1 MAQQIT
7 KTNLTA
13 KKQMDKKSKRL
24 LVITDDD
31 DTEDLNEKQ
40 RIKSREYFSK
50 NAVQINAI
58 FNKCVKCYHLMN
70 CSPIKESLWEDVNA
84 MIFSSSGIEVY
95 SKSDG
100 GHSPGMDICCALGNI
115 SNKSVKY
122 AGEKKS
128 IDMSSYRLTSVCSE
142 NNCGTPAEIIQE
154 INKRKNFDY
163 YSFIIRDESKIN
175 DLITYDWLLIPSN
188 YLILDP
194 LSYNWE
200 PMIGKR
206 GKNKDGQIGWTTN
219 EISGCRMGITF
230 SMSSQ
235 LWIHI
240 TMTEELKK
248 FIIAS
253 TSVNN
258 TQTFNYIELGDKL
271 L

>member
-7 KTNLTA
+7 KTNLIA
-13 KKQMDKKSKRL
+13 KKQMDTKSKRL

-31 DTEDLNEKQ
+31 DTEDLNENQ
-40 RIKSREYFSK
+40 RIKSREFFSK
-50 NAVQINAI
+50 NAEQINAV

-70 CSPIKESLWEDVNA
+70 SSPIKESLWEDVNA

-122 AGEKKS
+122 ASEKKS

-154 INKRKNFDY
+154 INKRKNFGY
-163 YSFIIRDESKIN
+163 YSIIARQESVDTIQ
-175 DLITYDWLLIPSN
+175 YDWILIPSN
-188 YLILDP
+188 YELFVP
-194 LSYNWE
+194 GSYNWK
-200 PMIGKR
+200 PTLGKK
-206 GKNKDGQIGWTTN
+206 GKNKDAQVGWHTN
-219 EISGCRMGITF
+219 DINGSKMTITF

-240 TMTEELKK
+240 EMTEEIKK

-253 TSVNN
+253 AEVSNKPLY
-258 TQTFNYIELGDKL
+258 NYIEIYDKL
-271 L
+271 T